1 MEASISKIKKSLIY
15 LFGFVV
21 LTLFFTSQVQATTV
35 SNLVTFDDTSDLS
48 NLFNQNVGGSFTDI
62 GFSGIN
68 NSGSVNIPIG
78 SNAILT
84 TKQGY
89 SVYGKGDVYTF
100 SAYFKIKVNAGYG
113 GLGFSSS
120 DTNST
125 DSFGSPEKGIGVMFH
140 GGGGAFVNNRV
151 NTNVSWIQDVGDLVL
166 GNWYKMIFTVTAKGS
181 NSYDLNLQIWN
192 SDANGILGT
201 LFTEQSLNNVVNNDL
216 GGASIIHGY
225 FSAAGSRMEKIDNF
239 LINLEGGASFIE
251 EGMPVVLTNETVVS
265 ISDSSIQ
272 LSGNI
277 TDEQG
282 SAVIDKGFCW
292 DTNTLPTI
300 ENNCISNG
308 PGSGAYVSN
317 ITGLAAETTYYAR
330 AYATNVVGTSYGVEK
345 TFTSNGSQST
355 SSVSSNSNFSS
366 PGAPSC
372 NDAKPASVPDLF
384 QLDATSTSAKL
395 FFTPISNTS
404 QFYVSFSE
412 NTNAEEH
419 GELVTLLREGVQS
432 HTIYYLK
439 PNTSYYLKVRG
450 QNGCMPGEW
459 SRILK
464 IKTNSKNQ
472 TKQNVFYKYIDFIN
486 KIISPFQKF

>member
-1 MEASISKIKKSLIY
+1 MKKFCIKVFTFIICIIFAISFL
-15 LFGFVV
+15 VHP
-21 LTLFFTSQVQATTV
+21 VQATTI
-35 SNLVTFDDTSDLS
+35 SNLVNFDNTSDLS
-48 NLFNQNVGGSFTDI
+48 NLFNQSIGGSFTDI
-62 GFSGIN
+62 GFSGISD
-68 NSGSVNIPIG
+68 SGSVNVPVG
-78 SNAILT
+78 TNAILT
-84 TKQGY
+84 SKQGY
-89 SVYGKGDVYTF
+89 SVSGVGDKYTF
-100 SAYFKIKVNAGYG
+100 SAYFRIKVNAGYG
-113 GLGFSSS
+113 GLGFSST

-166 GNWYKMIFTVTAKGS
+166 GNWYKMIFTVTAKSS

-216 GGASIIHGY
+216 GEASIIHGY

-251 EGMPVVLTNETVVS
+251 AGMPVVLTGETVVNV
-265 ISDSSIQ
+265 SDSSVQ

-292 DTNTLPTI
+292 DTITSPTI
-300 ENNCISNG
+300 ENNCTSNG
-308 PGSGAYVSN
+308 PGSGAYISN

-355 SSVSSNSNFSS
+355 SSVSSNSNSSS

-372 NDAKPASVPDLF
+372 NDVKPASVPDLF
-384 QLDATSTSAKL
+384 QVDAISTSAKL

-419 GELVTLLREGVQS
+419 GELITLLREGVQS

-464 IKTNSKNQ
+464 IKTNSINQ